1 LINLSIPPILRPQI
15 QKGGPAMNLQ
25 ISKTPTK
32 SPIGLDGIAAAETA
46 LSHVDG
52 ERGEL
57 IIAGERVG
65 DLVRKTGFEGVTARL
80 WSAATGQ
87 PIVEATVRATLGAA
101 RERAFARLPELLG
114 TTRGVS
120 IVDGFRAAIAGL
132 RAEAGLTHEA
142 TIVGALTVIAGA
154 LVQRAKGCEP
164 VAPDPTV
171 SHAADTLAMMSDR
184 KPEMR
189 EVEAL
194 DSYFVTVCDHG
205 MNASTFATRV
215 VASTQADL
223 FASVT
228 AGYCAL
234 TGPLH
239 GGAPE
244 PVLEMLDAIGSRE
257 RIKPWVDQALAR
269 GERLMGF
276 GHRIYRVR
284 DPRADVLK
292 AAIERLAGGGIDFP
306 FAGEVEAYI
315 REALRRAKPDRPL
328 DTNVEFYTAILLDAL
343 TIPRQAFTPIFAVA
357 RAAGWTAHAREQQ
370 RVGRLIRPSS
380 AYVGSLPD

>member
-1 LINLSIPPILRPQI
+1 
-15 QKGGPAMNLQ
+15 MNLQ
-25 ISKTPTK
+25 LSK
-32 SPIGLDGIAAAETA
+32 SPIGLDGIPAAETV

-80 WSAATGQ
+80 WSGGTGQ
-87 PIVEATVRATLGAA
+87 PVGEAEVRTTLGAG
-101 RERAFARLPELLG
+101 RERACARLADLLG
-114 TTRGVS
+114 ITEGLS

-132 RAEAGLTHEA
+132 RAENGLSPEA
-142 TIVGALTVIAGA
+142 TIVGAFPVIAGA
-154 LVQRAKGCEP
+154 LVQRARGGEP
-164 VAPDPTV
+164 IAPDPTV
-171 SHAADTLAMMSDR
+171 SHAADTLSMMLGRTPDA
-184 KPEMR
+184 R
-189 EVEAL
+189 EVAAL
-194 DSYFVTVCDHG
+194 DAYFVTVCDHG
-205 MNASTFATRV
+205 MNASTFTTRV

-223 FASVT
+223 FAAVT

-244 PVLEMLDAIGSRE
+244 PVLEMLDAIGTTE
-257 RIKPWVDQALAR
+257 RIKPWVDNALAR

-292 AAIERLAGGGIDFP
+292 GAIERLAGGGLP

-315 REALRRAKPDRPL
+315 RAALRREKPDRPL
-328 DTNVEFYTAILLDAL
+328 DTNVEFFTAILLDAL

-370 RVGRLIRPSS
+370 RTGRLIRPSS
-380 AYVGSLPD
+380 AYIGPMPE

>member
-1 LINLSIPPILRPQI
+1 
-15 QKGGPAMNLQ
+15 MNLQ
-25 ISKTPTK
+25 ISR
-32 SPIGLDGIAAAETA
+32 SPIGLDGIPAAETV

-65 DLVRKTGFEGVTARL
+65 ELVRQTGFEGVTARL
-80 WSAATGQ
+80 WSGGTGQ
-87 PIVEATVRATLGAA
+87 KVAEASVRETLGAA
-101 RERAFARLPELLG
+101 RQRAFARLPDLLG
-114 TTRGVS
+114 IVSGLS
-120 IVDGFRAAIAGL
+120 IVDGVRAAIAGL
-132 RAEAGLTHEA
+132 CAESGLPHEA
-142 TIVGALTVIAGA
+142 TIVGAVPVIAGA
-154 LVQRAKGCEP
+154 LVQRSKGGNP
-164 VAPDPTV
+164 IAPDPDL
-171 SHAADTLAMMSDR
+171 SHAADTLSMMLGR
-184 KPEMR
+184 KPDPR
-189 EVEAL
+189 EVAAL
-194 DSYFVTVCDHG
+194 DAYFVTVCDHG
-205 MNASTFATRV
+205 MNASTFTTRV

-223 FASVT
+223 FAAVT

-244 PVLEMLDAIGSRE
+244 PVLEMLDAIGESE
-257 RIKPWVDQALAR
+257 RIKPWVDAALAR

-292 AAIERLAGGGIDFP
+292 GAIERLAGGGTDLP

-315 REALRRAKPDRPL
+315 RAALRRKNPERPL
-328 DTNVEFYTAILLDAL
+328 DTNVEFFTAILLDAL
-343 TIPRQAFTPIFAVA
+343 KIPRQAFTPIFAVA

-370 RVGRLIRPSS
+370 RGGRLIRPSS
-380 AYVGSLPD
+380 AYIGPMPE

>member
-1 LINLSIPPILRPQI
+1 MNVQLS
-15 QKGGPAMNLQ
+15 
-25 ISKTPTK
+25 K
-32 SPIGLDGIAAAETA
+32 SPIGLDGVPAAETV

-80 WSAATGQ
+80 WSGGTGQ
-87 PIVEATVRATLGAA
+87 PVAEATVRAALGAA
-101 RERAFARLPELLG
+101 RERAFARLPDLLG
-114 TTRGVS
+114 ITRGLS
-120 IVDGFRAAIAGL
+120 IVDGFRAAIAG
-132 RAEAGLTHEA
+132 
-142 TIVGALTVIAGA
+142 A
-154 LVQRAKGCEP
+154 LVQRAAGNDP
-164 VAPDPTV
+164 IAPDPV
-171 SHAADTLAMMSDR
+171 LSHAADTLSMLLGR
-184 KPEMR
+184 KPDPR
-189 EVEAL
+189 EVAAL
-194 DSYFVTVCDHG
+194 DAYFVTVCDHG

-244 PVLEMLDAIGSRE
+244 PVLEMLDAIGSSE
-257 RIKPWVDQALAR
+257 RIKPWVDSALAR

-276 GHRIYRVR
+276 GHRVYRVR

-292 AAIERLAGGGIDFP
+292 DAIERLAGGGTDLP

-315 REALRRAKPDRPL
+315 RAALRRKNPDRPL
-328 DTNVEFYTAILLDAL
+328 DTNVEFFTAILLDAL
-343 TIPRQAFTPIFAVA
+343 KIPRQAFTPIFAVA

-370 RVGRLIRPSS
+370 RTGRLIRPSS
-380 AYVGSLPD
+380 AYIGPMPSA

>member
-1 LINLSIPPILRPQI
+1 
-15 QKGGPAMNLQ
+15 MNLQ
-25 ISKTPTK
+25 ISK
-32 SPIGLDGIAAAETA
+32 SPVGLDGIPAAETV

-65 DLVRKTGFEGVTARL
+65 DLVQKSSFEGVTARL
-80 WSAATGQ
+80 WSGGTGQ
-87 PIVEATVRATLGAA
+87 PVGEAAVRSALGAA
-101 RERAFARLPELLG
+101 RERAFARLPDLLG
-114 TTRGVS
+114 ITRGLS
-120 IVDGFRAAIAGL
+120 IVDGTRAAIAGL
-132 RAEAGLTHEA
+132 RAENGLPHEA
-142 TIVGALTVIAGA
+142 AIVGAFPVIAGA
-154 LVQRAKGCEP
+154 LVQRSKGNDP
-164 VAPDPTV
+164 VAPDPTAG
-171 SHAADTLAMMSDR
+171 HAADTLSMMLGC
-184 KPEMR
+184 KPDAR
-189 EVEAL
+189 EVAAL
-194 DSYFVTVCDHG
+194 DAYFVTVCDHG
-205 MNASTFATRV
+205 MNASTFTTRV

-223 FASVT
+223 FAAVT

-257 RIKPWVDQALAR
+257 RIQPWVDNALSR

-276 GHRIYRVR
+276 GHKIYRVR

-292 AAIERLAGGGIDFP
+292 GAIERLASAGTDLP

-315 REALRRAKPDRPL
+315 RAALRRKNPDRPL
-328 DTNVEFYTAILLDAL
+328 DTNVEFFTAILLDAL
-343 TIPRQAFTPIFAVA
+343 KIPRQAFTPIFAVA

-370 RVGRLIRPSS
+370 RTGRLIRPSS
-380 AYVGSLPD
+380 AYIGPLPPALRG